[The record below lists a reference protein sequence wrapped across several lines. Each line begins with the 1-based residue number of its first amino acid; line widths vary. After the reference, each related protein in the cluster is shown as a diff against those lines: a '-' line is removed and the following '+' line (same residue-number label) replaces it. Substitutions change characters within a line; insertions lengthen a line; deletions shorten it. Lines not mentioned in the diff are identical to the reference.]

1 MKYSLFAFLKA
12 ALREGSDEDNI
23 IVEQSEDLGRVSKI
37 KQKCKAISD
46 NRLE

>member
-1 MKYSLFAFLKA
+1 MSLFALLKA
-12 ALREGSDEDNI
+12 ALREGSDEDSI
-23 IVEQSEDLGRVSKI
+23 IEQSEDLGGVSEI